1 MDGHEGPVVQSI
13 SLDLALCLSV
23 LLKYFALSS
32 VHCYAIHSLWNK
44 DLTENSHVQ
53 GFVKVVPPLFTM

>member
-44 DLTENSHVQ
+44 DLTDNSHVQ
-53 GFVKVVPPLFTM
+53 GFVKEVSPLCTM